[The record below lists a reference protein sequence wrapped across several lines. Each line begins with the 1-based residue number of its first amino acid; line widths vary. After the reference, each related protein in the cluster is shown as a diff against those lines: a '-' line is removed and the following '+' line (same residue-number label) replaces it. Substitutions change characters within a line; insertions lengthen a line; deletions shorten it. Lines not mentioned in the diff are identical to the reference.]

1 VGIELS
7 VDIDSPTV
15 YRLLV
20 YGPLSHIDQARTAEA
35 EITVLPGI
43 DIGTTSANPEGLVLE
58 IPGLCISGV
67 QAELDGAEITCSAKV
82 TMMCGCPIRAA
93 DNWYWP
99 QKDFTVQLVTL
110 TKKGEQYIYPLIF
123 NTDPN
128 VISSFIGQWINQARP
143 DDPIVKAWLQAF
155 QPSLGNQGTFQIR
168 PASLQPQLPE
178 VLKSVYKPS

>member
-1 VGIELS
+1 
-7 VDIDSPTV
+7 
-15 YRLLV
+15 
-20 YGPLSHIDQARTAEA
+20 
-35 EITVLPGI
+35 
-43 DIGTTSANPEGLVLE
+43 
-58 IPGLCISGV
+58 
-67 QAELDGAEITCSAKV
+67 
-82 TMMCGCPIRAA
+82 
-93 DNWYWP
+93 P